1 MRLLNPEHQI
11 SCEKQINLN
20 MFCAAAGG
28 GSEDY
33 SIMVQGLGR
42 MFMGKDWENVHG

>member
-1 MRLLNPEHQI
+1 
-11 SCEKQINLN
+11 
-20 MFCAAAGG
+20 MFYAAAGG

-42 MFMGKDWENVHG
+42 MFMGKDWENVHEGKGWEKIHWVKIGSMFMW